1 MPYPMKA
8 KLKNKESKEK
18 QTKVCCSKI
27 DVKNEG
33 YVLVKNI
40 KVWEYH
46 CYTCDKTWTEKE
58 EYLLGKS
65 DECN

>member
-8 KLKNKESKEK
+8 KLKNKESKEKQMKK

-58 EYLLGKS
+58 KRK
-65 DECN
+65 